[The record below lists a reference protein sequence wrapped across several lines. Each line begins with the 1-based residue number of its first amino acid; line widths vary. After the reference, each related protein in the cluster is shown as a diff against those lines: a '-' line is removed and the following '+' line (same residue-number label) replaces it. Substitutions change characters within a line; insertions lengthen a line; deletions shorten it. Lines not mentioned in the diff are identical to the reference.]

1 MTSKSPNL
9 TMTRRE
15 ALKMASVALLPG
27 VLPLRALAAGKRI
40 VVAGGGIGGLCC
52 GYELMRRGHD
62 VTVLEASNRT
72 GGHVFTFREGLDDG
86 LYADGGAE
94 HFTNPGYERYRGYV
108 EEFKLPFVYYPRRE
122 HILRNIKGK
131 LYTPEMLMDPA
142 VLTGF
147 GLNAREIA
155 WVKENT
161 FPELAS
167 LYYKPYVDAFKD
179 EYKPFDAGLSQ
190 LDAMTTTALFKKD
203 GASPGALEFI
213 GGGGS
218 ALQSVWHAA
227 ILKIRGVDNF
237 PKKVYRLVGGN
248 QKLPD
253 VFAERLGNRVRLE
266 SPVTAI
272 EHSPTGVRVT
282 CKTPSGT
289 TTVEGDYLVCAMS
302 AWMLRQIPVTPA
314 WPDAKNYAI
323 QNVPYY
329 SDSRIIFQSKSKYWE
344 KDQISPNIEIG
355 DPSLNHAWA
364 TGAEVQTSRGLVVG
378 TASGPGTA
386 DRALQAY
393 RKHYT
398 GKSEDIEKAHA
409 VVWATDP
416 WRSACERTDYAP
428 GDLSKFW
435 PGLIEPQG
443 RVHFVGA
450 YADNLNW
457 GQEAATRSANRVA
470 TAIDAL

>member
-1 MTSKSPNL
+1 M
-9 TMTRRE
+9 
-15 ALKMASVALLPG
+15 
-27 VLPLRALAAGKRI
+27 
-40 VVAGGGIGGLCC
+40 
-52 GYELMRRGHD
+52 
-62 VTVLEASNRT
+62 
-72 GGHVFTFREGLDDG
+72 
-86 LYADGGAE
+86 
-94 HFTNPGYERYRGYV
+94 

-213 GGGGS
+213 GGGGL

-253 VFAERLGNRVRLE
+253 AFAERLGNRVRL
-266 SPVTAI
+266 SRRSRPSSTA
-272 EHSPTGVRVT
+272 R
-282 CKTPSGT
+282 
-289 TTVEGDYLVCAMS
+289 
-302 AWMLRQIPVTPA
+302 R
-314 WPDAKNYAI
+314 
-323 QNVPYY
+323 
-329 SDSRIIFQSKSKYWE
+329 
-344 KDQISPNIEIG
+344 
-355 DPSLNHAWA
+355 
-364 TGAEVQTSRGLVVG
+364 
-378 TASGPGTA
+378 AS
-386 DRALQAY
+386 
-393 RKHYT
+393 
-398 GKSEDIEKAHA
+398 E
-409 VVWATDP
+409 
-416 WRSACERTDYAP
+416 
-428 GDLSKFW
+428 
-435 PGLIEPQG
+435 
-443 RVHFVGA
+443 
-450 YADNLNW
+450 
-457 GQEAATRSANRVA
+457 
-470 TAIDAL
+470 